1 MKCTIPPKIRQIQ
14 PVVSEEFANT
24 HTYIHTNIQRGY
36 GYYNID
42 LQMINKVKTCFYV
55 IDFLKT

>member
-24 HTYIHTNIQRGY
+24 HTYIHTYKHTEGLR
-36 GYYNID
+36 
-42 LQMINKVKTCFYV
+42 L
-55 IDFLKT
+55 L